1 VSDNLRGPGA
11 GELFVLVMFEALIR
25 ATGVDPS
32 LLIGLVL
39 PVDGATA
46 PDLPSLGAVN
56 ALLGRLE
63 DEVEVDGVGVDPGA
77 GDLVREELDCCDR
90 SEDEL
95 GTVRRGGRTGVATFD
110 EDDCR
115 GRAGEAMEAGSTF
128 ALARG
133 IVKG

>member
-1 VSDNLRGPGA
+1 VSDNLRGPDA
-11 GELFVLVMFEALIR
+11 GELFVLVMFDALIR

-32 LLIGLVL
+32 LLTGLVL
-39 PVDGATA
+39 PVDGATVA
-46 PDLPSLGAVN
+46 DLPSLGAVN
-56 ALLGRLE
+56 ALLGRFK

-95 GTVRRGGRTGVATFD
+95 KAVRKGGRIGVATFD

-115 GRAGEAMEAGSTF
+115 DRAREAIEAGSTF

-133 IVKG
+133 IAKG